1 MRTKIILTILSVL
14 TAFGVFA
21 QEDKAFF
28 ELNTDSQIDITA
40 TSKGTYKVI
49 NVEVS
54 NFGSETVNVHFPA
67 GGVFVNL
74 DETEQN
80 LVVLFY
86 DKLVVAA
93 GKTEEI
99 LIGTACANPK
109 RKVPIKNRTT
119 WRYDYD
125 EKVGDLIRYYHENR
139 GFVELTTGAEHHD
152 TFDKRHNFLQM
163 CVWVY
168 YNAEKKQ
175 ILDFATKYL
184 FDGNKEQAT
193 LFVDAFYPIAVTF
206 INIYKSM

>member
-1 MRTKIILTILSVL
+1 MKTKLILTLLSIMTVFSL
-14 TAFGVFA
+14 FA

-28 ELNTDSQIDITA
+28 EHDSQIDIRA

-86 DKLVVAA
+86 EKLVVAA

-109 RKVPIKNRTT
+109 RKVPKNNRTT

-139 GFVELTTGAEHHD
+139 GFVELMTGAEHQEPC
-152 TFDKRHNFLQM
+152 R
-163 CVWVY
+163 
-168 YNAEKKQ
+168 
-175 ILDFATKYL
+175 
-184 FDGNKEQAT
+184 
-193 LFVDAFYPIAVTF
+193 
-206 INIYKSM
+206 